1 MDIKM
6 LKFKNKLTVELDGK
20 LDANSAPE
28 LEAKIEPELKTTD
41 ILIFDMQKLTYISS
55 AGLRVLVFAL
65 QTLDAHGGTMRI
77 ENASDDVKQVFS
89 LTGLLK
95 VFDIK

>member
-1 MDIKM
+1 
-6 LKFKNKLTVELDGK
+6 V
-20 LDANSAPE
+20 
-28 LEAKIEPELKTTD
+28 
-41 ILIFDMQKLTYISS
+41 
-55 AGLRVLVFAL
+55 RVFAL

>member
-65 QTLDAHGGTMRI
+65 QTLDAHGGAMKI
-77 ENASDDVKQVFS
+77 ENASEDVKQVFS
-89 LTGLLK
+89 LMGLLK

>member
-1 MDIKM
+1 MEITM
-6 LKFKNKLTVELDGK
+6 TKFKNKLTVELDGK

-28 LEAKIEPELKTTD
+28 LEAKIQPELKTTD

-55 AGLRVLVFAL
+55 AGLRVLVFTL
-65 QTLDAHGGTMRI
+65 QTLDAHGGTMTIKNVSGDIRKI
-77 ENASDDVKQVFS
+77 FE
-89 LTGLLK
+89 LTGLIS